1 MKKFVFVILLACLTG
16 TKGFAQEAKRPNIV
30 WLTSEDNSVHYL
42 KLYSENGVPT
52 PNIESLADQGLVFN
66 HAFSNAA
73 VCSAARSTIISGV
86 YGPKIA
92 SHYHR
97 RQAKVPMPDGL
108 KMFPA
113 YLRQTGYYTSNNNKE
128 DYNIYK
134 SDDVWDNSSN
144 KASWR
149 NRSEGQ
155 PFFHVQNFAITHEGT
170 MHFNYNAAEEVNT
183 DFDQTKA
190 VIQPNHPQ
198 TELFRYSNARYRDQ
212 IVKLDEQIGSFI
224 AQLEADG
231 LMDDTF
237 IFYFGDHGGVLPGS
251 KGYLYETGLH
261 VPMVVYVP
269 KNFRHL
275 VGFNT
280 GSRVEGFVSFVDL
293 APTIL
298 NLAGV
303 TLPEGLD
310 GMPFLGKDVDMEV
323 MNQRD
328 ETYSYADRFDEKY
341 DMVRALRKGKYKYI
355 RNYQPF
361 NIDGLY
367 NQYRYKQPG
376 YQQWL
381 EKFEKGELNKA
392 QSAFF
397 MPRPVELLFN
407 VEDDPYEVNNLA
419 VKQEYSKVL
428 KKMRGLL
435 NKKENT
441 LPDLSFYPEYYL
453 IKHAFENPQAFGQT
467 NNKEIKRL
475 ATIADLQL
483 ISITKSRMKL
493 SKALA
498 SDNSW
503 ERYWALIVC
512 SSYMEKIPELVP
524 VIKAITKNDNM
535 LINKVRAAEYLA
547 LVREQAPQKVMTEA
561 LYASQDATEAMLI
574 LNSMALLKSPAFQY
588 VFNLDVTKIKVLQE
602 EKGLVKELM
611 KRVNYLNN
619 NLN

>member
-1 MKKFVFVILLACLTG
+1 MKNFVFIMLLTCLMWA
-16 TKGFAQEAKRPNIV
+16 KGFAQETKRPNIV
-30 WLTSEDNSVHYL
+30 WLTSEDNSVHYM
-42 KLYSENGVPT
+42 KLYSEDGVAT
-52 PNIESLADQGLVFN
+52 PHIESLADQGLVFN

-97 RQAKVPMPDGL
+97 RQAKVPMPEGL

-113 YLRQTGYYTSNNNKE
+113 YLRQTGYYTSNNSKE

-155 PFFHVQNFAITHEGT
+155 PFFHVQNFAVTHEGS
-170 MHFNYNAAEEVNT
+170 MHFKHNAFEEENT
-183 DFDQTKA
+183 DFDQTNA
-190 VIQPNHPQ
+190 TIQPNHPQ

-212 IVKLDEQIGSFI
+212 ISKLDNQIGSFI
-224 AQLEADG
+224 SKLEADG

-275 VGFNT
+275 VDLDAGT
-280 GSRVEGFVSFVDL
+280 RLDGFVSFVDL
-293 APTIL
+293 APTVL

-303 TLPEGLD
+303 RLPDGLD
-310 GMPFLGKDVDMEV
+310 GQSFLGKGVDMEE

-341 DMVRALRKGKYKYI
+341 DMVRAVRKGNYKYI
-355 RNYQPF
+355 RNYQRF

-367 NQYRYKQPG
+367 NQYRYKQLG

-381 EKFEKGELNKA
+381 EKFEKGELNEA

-397 MPRPVELLFN
+397 MPRQVELLYN

-419 VKQEYSKVL
+419 EKQEYSKVL
-428 KKMRGLL
+428 KQMRVLL
-435 NKKENT
+435 KEKEND
-441 LPDLSFYPEYYL
+441 LHDLSFYPEYYL
-453 IKHAFENPQAFGQT
+453 IQHAFENPEAFGQM
-467 NNKEIKRL
+467 NSKEIKRL
-475 ATIADLQL
+475 ASIADLQL
-483 ISITKSRMKL
+483 LSISKSHKKL

-498 SDNSW
+498 SDNPW

-512 SSYMEKIPELVP
+512 SSYMKKIPQLLP
-524 VIKAITKNDNM
+524 VIKAIANNDNL

-547 LVREQAPQKVMTEA
+547 IVGEQAPQKVMTEA
-561 LYASQDATEAMLI
+561 LYASQDVTEAMLI
-574 LNSMALLKSPAFQY
+574 LNSMALMKSPAFDY
-588 VFNLDVTKIKVLQE
+588 VFNLDDSKIRVLSE
-602 EKGLVKELM
+602 EKKLIKELM
-611 KRVNYLNN
+611 KRVNYLKNN
-619 NLN
+619 